1 MNSSPLMDAHFFS
14 VEQSK
19 IENNSF
25 KLSKSESSHFIKS
38 LRGKKNDI
46 IWLLNGKGIA
56 YKARVEDLDS
66 DFVCGKIISQTKNFG
81 ENKFKINLAISLL
94 KGKRMEMIV
103 EKATEFGVVNLF
115 PLAMNRS
122 IRKKINHSRFQ
133 NIIIS
138 SAKQCG
144 RSFFPVL
151 HKVSTFN
158 KWIEMYKDEEN
169 VVCHMSSD
177 YSIKETIKL
186 NIKNLNIIIGPE
198 GDFSQEELILMD
210 SYNFKKI
217 NLGNRRLRAESAAMS
232 AMLKIC
238 QILE

>member
-1 MNSSPLMDAHFFS
+1 MNSSPLVDAHFFS

-25 KLSKSESSHFIKS
+25 KLTKSESLHFIKS
-38 LRGKKNDI
+38 IRGKKNNI

-56 YKARVEDLDS
+56 YKAKVKDLDN
-66 DFVCGKIISQTKNFG
+66 DFVSGKIISQTKNFG

-94 KGKRMEMIV
+94 KGKRMEMII

-115 PLAMNRS
+115 PLVMNRS
-122 IRKKINHSRFQ
+122 IRKNKSFKVSKDNYF
-133 NIIIS
+133 IS
-138 SAKQCG
+138 KAMRKK
-144 RSFFPVL
+144 FFPVL

-158 KWIEMYKDEEN
+158 EWIDMYKNEEN

-177 YSIKETIKL
+177 HTIKQIIKS

-210 SYNFKKI
+210 SYNFKKL
-217 NLGNRRLRAESAAMS
+217 NLGNRRLRAESAAMC

>member
-1 MNSSPLMDAHFFS
+1 MDAHFFR

-25 KLSKSESSHFIKS
+25 KLSKSESSHFVKS

-46 IWLLNGKGIA
+46 IWLLNGNGIA
-56 YKARVEDLDS
+56 YEARAEDLDN
-66 DFVCGKIISQTKNFG
+66 DFVSGKIISRTKNFG

-94 KGKRMEMIV
+94 KGKRMEMII
-103 EKATEFGVVNLF
+103 EKATEFGVVNFF

-122 IRKKINHSRFQ
+122 IRKKINHSRYQ
-133 NIIIS
+133 KIIIS

-151 HKVSTFN
+151 HEVSTFN
-158 KWIEMYKDEEN
+158 DWIEMYKNEEN

-177 YSIKETIKL
+177 RTIKQIIKS

-198 GDFSQEELILMD
+198 GDFSKEELILMD
-210 SYNFKKI
+210 SYNFKKL
-217 NLGNRRLRAESAAMS
+217 NLGNRRLRAESAAMC
-232 AMLKIC
+232 AMVKIS

>member
-1 MNSSPLMDAHFFS
+1 MNSSPLVDAHFFS

-25 KLSKSESSHFIKS
+25 KLTKSESLHFIKS
-38 LRGKKNDI
+38 IRGKKNNI
-46 IWLLNGKGIA
+46 IWLLDGKGIA
-56 YKARVEDLDS
+56 YKAKVKDHDNDCVS
-66 DFVCGKIISQTKNFG
+66 GKIISQTKNFG
-81 ENKFKINLAISLL
+81 ENKFKINLAFSLL
-94 KGKRMEMIV
+94 KGKRMEMII

-115 PLAMNRS
+115 PLVMNRS
-122 IRKKINHSRFQ
+122 IRKKINHSRYQ
-133 NIIIS
+133 KIIIS

-151 HKVSTFN
+151 HEVSTFN
-158 KWIEMYKDEEN
+158 DWIDMYKNEEN

-177 YSIKETIKL
+177 RTTKQIIKS

-198 GDFSQEELILMD
+198 GDFSQKELILMD
-210 SYNFKKI
+210 RYNFKKL
-217 NLGNRRLRAESAAMS
+217 NLGNRRLRAESAAMC